1 MPEEDNLELE
11 DEVID
16 DVVTEAPEEE
26 NGDAGETIGD
36 EPEELDQIFLQGE
49 EPPKEEEKDP
59 NNTENAVIKSF
70 RAREK
75 ELKRKLQE
83 AQAIAN
89 QVQMQPK
96 VEDIGPEPDLA
107 DPDVEYDKDK
117 FKKKLLEWNAKK
129 QKIDEVQN
137 KVKAE
142 QEAQAKA
149 WNEKVQSYENGK
161 KTLRVKDF
169 DDAEE
174 AVKELFTP
182 AQLFIILDGAK
193 KPEEIIYAIGKRP
206 ELAKKLS
213 GEKNL
218 ARFTMEIG
226 VLETKIMSTR
236 KTAPAPEKVV
246 SARGGTPVSGGG
258 TLDRLEREA
267 VKTGDRTKIIEY
279 NRKIREQKKK

>member
-11 DEVID
+11 DEVIED
-16 DVVTEAPEEE
+16 EAVDTPEEE
-26 NGDAGETIGD
+26 VTVD
-36 EPEELDQIFLQGE
+36 EQEEQDVIILEGE

-83 AQAIAN
+83 AQALAN
-89 QVQMQPK
+89 QVQTQPK

-129 QKIDEVQN
+129 QKLDEVQN

-142 QEAQAKA
+142 QEAQQKA
-149 WNEKVQSYENGK
+149 WNDKVQSYEKGK
-161 KTLRVKDF
+161 KTLKVRDF
-169 DDAEE
+169 EDAEE
-174 AVKELFTP
+174 LVKELFSIS
-182 AQLFIILDGAK
+182 QQSVIIDGAK
-193 KPEEIIYAIGKRP
+193 RPEELIYAIGKRP
-206 ELAKKLS
+206 ELAKKLA
-213 GEKNL
+213 GEKSI
-218 ARFTMEIG
+218 ARFAMEIG

-236 KTAPAPEKVV
+236 KTAPAPEKVI
-246 SARGGTPVSGGG
+246 SAMGGNPVAAQN
-258 TLDRLEREA
+258 RLQKLEQEA
-267 VKTGDRTKIIEY
+267 RDTGDRTKLIAY
-279 NRKIREQKKK
+279 RKQLEAQRAKK

>member
-11 DEVID
+11 EKVVDDEVTD
-16 DVVTEAPEEE
+16 F
-26 NGDAGETIGD
+26 DAKYTLASDEETIGD

-49 EPPKEEEKDP
+49 EPPKEEERDP

-83 AQAIAN
+83 VQALAN
-89 QVQMQPK
+89 QVQTQPK

-117 FKKKLLEWNAKK
+117 FKRKLLEWNAKK
-129 QKIDEVQN
+129 LKLDEVQN

-142 QEAQAKA
+142 QEAAAKA
-149 WNEKVQSYENGK
+149 WNDKVSSYDKAK
-161 KTLRVKDF
+161 KSLRVADF

-174 AVKELFTP
+174 AVKELFTRE
-182 AQLFIILDGAK
+182 QQSIILDGAK
-193 KPEEIIYAIGKRP
+193 RPEELIYAIGKRP
-206 ELAKKLS
+206 ELAKKLA
-213 GEKNL
+213 GEKSL
-218 ARFTMEIG
+218 ARFAMEIG

-236 KTAPAPEKVV
+236 KEAPAPERVV
-246 SARGGTPVSGGG
+246 RSTGGSPLAGGKAAIEKE
-258 TLDRLEREA
+258 LERA
-267 VKTGDRTKIIEY
+267 RASGDY
-279 NRKIREQKKK
+279 NKVLELKRKLNK